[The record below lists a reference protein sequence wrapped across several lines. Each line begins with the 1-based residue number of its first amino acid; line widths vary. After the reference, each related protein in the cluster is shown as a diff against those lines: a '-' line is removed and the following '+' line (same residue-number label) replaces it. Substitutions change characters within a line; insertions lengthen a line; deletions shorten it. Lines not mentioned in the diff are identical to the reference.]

1 VPVGSWRRHYRR
13 VRRTTRERRL
23 IARSGPWCRA
33 PTRAMRRFLAPPR
46 PPPPFRRAS
55 GTGIGDGHRGR
66 ASEKDLEEVLK
77 PGAGRADTKSDR
89 PNRQ

>member
-1 VPVGSWRRHYRR
+1 
-13 VRRTTRERRL
+13 
-23 IARSGPWCRA
+23 
-33 PTRAMRRFLAPPR
+33 MRRFLAPPR
-46 PPPPFRRAS
+46 PPPALS
-55 GTGIGDGHRGR
+55 TGIGDGHRGR